1 MLYLKAATEPKR
13 GSEMTGASGG
23 HSDFCSENNTPR
35 PRYYY
40 SQITIWYQNRQPHR
54 RQPCLRVAV
63 LSALQ
68 TVKYRPQ
75 SLIAG
80 GLVLLHASG
89 LTGELCYPAGKARA
103 PLGGQDAPG
112 ESAVRSL
119 QIRFAMTA
127 FEQAFEGGVEGLGCL
142 QGEL

>member
-1 MLYLKAATEPKR
+1 MPRAGTQ
-13 GSEMTGASGG
+13 T
-23 HSDFCSENNTPR
+23 FCSENNSPR

-40 SQITIWYQNRQPHR
+40 SQITIWYQNRQTGAPATL
-54 RQPCLRVAV
+54 LRVAV

-75 SLIAG
+75 GLITG
-80 GLVLLHASG
+80 GLVLLHTSG
-89 LTGELCYPAGKARA
+89 LTGELCYSAGKARA
-103 PLGGQDAPG
+103 PLGDQDAPG

>member
-1 MLYLKAATEPKR
+1 VPR
-13 GSEMTGASGG
+13 ASTQT
-23 HSDFCSENNTPR
+23 FCSENNTPR
-35 PRYYY
+35 LRYYY
-40 SQITIWYQNRQPHR
+40 SQITIWYQNRQTGAPATL
-54 RQPCLRVAV
+54 LRVAV

-68 TVKYRPQ
+68 TIKYRPQ

-112 ESAVRSL
+112 ECAVRSL
-119 QIRFAMTA
+119 QILCFAMSA
-127 FEQAFEGGVEGLGCL
+127 FEQTFEGGVEGLGCL

>member
-1 MLYLKAATEPKR
+1 MPRAGTQ
-13 GSEMTGASGG
+13 S
-23 HSDFCSENNTPR
+23 FCSKNNTPGA
-35 PRYYY
+35 RYYY
-40 SQITIWYQNRQPHR
+40 SQITIWYQNQQTGAPATL
-54 RQPCLRVAV
+54 LRVAV

-68 TVKYRPQ
+68 TIKYRPQ

-103 PLGGQDAPG
+103 SLGGQDAPG

-119 QIRFAMTA
+119 QIRFVMTA

>member
-1 MLYLKAATEPKR
+1 MPRAGTR
-13 GSEMTGASGG
+13 T
-23 HSDFCSENNTPR
+23 FCSENNTPR

-40 SQITIWYQNRQPHR
+40 SQITIWYQNQQTGAPATL
-54 RQPCLRVAV
+54 LRVTV

-68 TVKYRPQ
+68 TIKYRPQ

-89 LTGELCYPAGKARA
+89 LTGELCYLAGKARA

-112 ESAVRSL
+112 ECAVRSL

-127 FEQAFEGGVEGLGCL
+127 FEQTFEGGMEGLGCL